1 MKVACLG
8 WGSLVWDAR
17 DLPLASDWFEDGPH
31 LPLEFSRQSAD
42 DRLTLVI
49 DEGAALSQT
58 MWVLLDVWSCAEAVI
73 ALARREGTSQGN
85 IGRWPMPDSN
95 FYSHAERIEKWAA
108 DREIEAVVWT
118 ALSPGMKSSR
128 GVSPT
133 LDELIA
139 HLRSLDD
146 LTRANAAQYVFKAP
160 NQIKARCRQSL
171 ETFLSE

>member
-17 DLPLASDWFEDGPH
+17 DLPVASDWFEDGPH

-49 DEGAALSQT
+49 DDSAAFSQT
-58 MWVLLDVWSCAEAVI
+58 MWVLLDVQSSAEAVA

-85 IGRWPMPDSN
+85 IGRWPLPKSN
-95 FYSHAERIEKWAA
+95 FYPHAERIEKWAA
-108 DREIEAVVWT
+108 DRKIDSVVWT

-128 GVSPT
+128 GVNPT
-133 LDELIA
+133 LIELIA
-139 HLRSLDD
+139 HLESLDD
-146 LTRANAAQYVFKAP
+146 LARAKAAEYVFKAP
-160 NQIKARCRQSL
+160 IQIKTRFRNSL
-171 ETFLSE
+171 ETFFSK